1 MAPPASGVEE
11 AICDFKLEGMPVL
24 FPAGTVC
31 GGAEL

>member
-11 AICDFKLEGMPVL
+11 AICDFKLDGMLPL

-31 GGAEL
+31 GRAEL